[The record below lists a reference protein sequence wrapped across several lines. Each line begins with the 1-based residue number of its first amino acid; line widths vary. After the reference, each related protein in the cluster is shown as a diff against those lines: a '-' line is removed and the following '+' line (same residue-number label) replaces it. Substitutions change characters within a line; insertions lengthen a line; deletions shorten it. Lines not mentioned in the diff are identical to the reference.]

1 MVQAPPKTAPR
12 LFLIDAYSLIY
23 RSFFAFINR
32 PLVTSR
38 GENTSAAWGFISFLL
53 RVRDDYS
60 PDYLAVVFDS
70 GLSHREKEYPAYKAT
85 REKMP
90 DELRASLPRI
100 RTLVEALHD
109 EVVALEGYEADDV
122 IGTLAAKARAAGLE
136 AVIVSGDKDFHQLVG
151 PGIHLLN
158 PGRGGP
164 TGVAAEWVDES
175 NAAARLGV
183 PPERVVDFL
192 ALVGDTSDNVPGAPG
207 IGDGWARRLLSEVGP
222 LDELL
227 AHPEAIPWESKRA
240 SIIQNADQ
248 ILLSRRL
255 VTIRTDLDVPLDLDR
270 FKVRE
275 LDRAKLLAISVELEF
290 RSLIDR
296 FAAVSEPAAQPA
308 VAATPTAYTLIT
320 TAEGARAAA
329 DAARAAGRVALVAVG
344 TAPEPTKSQL
354 AGIALAWGEGAG
366 VYLPFLHESPPSSLL
381 DLGGEA
387 PPNLP
392 GLATDP
398 MLPVRALLED
408 SGVPKVGHDAKR
420 DLLLLQRAGITLR
433 GVDADVTIAS
443 YVLDP
448 SRRQHNLE
456 ALATDILGHVRVR
469 PDQISE
475 KGRGKVAFHQAPLAT
490 AAPWA
495 AESADLTLRLWGRFA
510 VELAE
515 QGMERLFNE
524 MEMPLVPILAE
535 MERVGI
541 RIDALLF
548 SEMSRE
554 LERELQLVREDIY
567 KEAGGEFNI
576 NSNLQLREI
585 LFDRLKLPVLRR
597 TKTGPST
604 DAAVLEELAAEG
616 HSLPLRLLEYRQM
629 EKLRSTYVDALPQ
642 LVNRETGRIHTSFN
656 QTVAATGRLSS
667 SDPNLQN
674 IPIRSEIG
682 RRIRKGFIPEKG
694 FVFLAADYSQIE
706 LRVLAH
712 LSGDPAFVQAFREG
726 VDVHRQTASL
736 IFGVPI
742 AEVTDEQRARAKTIN
757 FATLYGQGEFSLAR
771 QLGIPRDEAGRF
783 IREYFERLSGVR
795 DFLDRQ
801 VALAHEKGYVET
813 LSGRRRYVSELK
825 ARDWN
830 VRQFGERVA
839 QNTPI
844 QGAAADL
851 IKLAMIGIHA
861 GIGERSLRTRMLLQV
876 HDELLFEVPEE
887 EVPVARDLVVDRMEH
902 AMELSVPLR
911 VDVGVGA
918 SWYDCK
924 P

>member
-1 MVQAPPKTAPR
+1 MVEAPPKSAPR

-23 RSFFAFINR
+23 RSYFAFINR
-32 PLVTSR
+32 PLVTTR
-38 GENTSAAWGFISFLL
+38 GENTSAVWGFISFLL

-70 GLSHREKEYPAYKAT
+70 GMSHREKEYPAYKAT

-90 DELRASLPRI
+90 DDLRAALPRI
-100 RTLVEALHD
+100 RELVEAFHD
-109 EVVALEGYEADDV
+109 EVVELEGYEADDV
-122 IGTLAAKARAAGLE
+122 IGTLAVKAREAGLE

-151 PGIHLLN
+151 PGLHLLN

-183 PPERVVDFL
+183 VPARVVDFL

-222 LDELL
+222 LDTLI
-227 AHPEAIPWESKRA
+227 AHPEAIPWESKRT
-240 SIIQNADQ
+240 SIIANADQ

-255 VTIRTDLDVPLDLDR
+255 VTIRTDLDVPLDLER

-275 LDRAKLLAISVELEF
+275 PDRARLLAICTELEF
-290 RSLIDR
+290 RTLIDR
-296 FAAVSEPAAQPA
+296 FAAAVGDSTTPPNDAPAG
-308 VAATPTAYTLIT
+308 AYEVIA
-320 TAEGARAAA
+320 TAEEARTAVE
-329 DAARAAGRVALVAVG
+329 AARAAGKVALVAVG
-344 TAPEPTKSQL
+344 TSPEPMRSQL
-354 AGIALAWGEGAG
+354 AGIALAWGQGAG
-366 VYLPFLHESPPSSLL
+366 VYLPLLHEAPPSSLL
-381 DLGGEA
+381 DPTDA
-387 PPNLP
+387 SPNLP
-392 GLATDP
+392 GLTTEA
-398 MLPVRALLED
+398 MRPVRELLED
-408 SGVPKVGHDAKR
+408 AGVPKVGHDAKR
-420 DLLLLQRAGITLR
+420 DLLLFQRAGLSLR
-433 GVDADVTIAS
+433 GLEADVTIAS

-448 SRRQHNLE
+448 TRRQHNLD
-456 ALATDILGHVRVR
+456 ALSTDILGHVRVR
-469 PDQISE
+469 PDE
-475 KGRGKVAFHQAPLAT
+475 LADKGRGKVPFHHAPLA
-490 AAPWA
+490 AAGAYA
-495 AESADLTLRLWGRFA
+495 AESADLSLRLWTRFEPA
-510 VELAE
+510 LAE
-515 QGMERLFNE
+515 QGMERLFRE
-524 MEMPLVPILAE
+524 VDLPLVPILAE

-585 LFDRLKLPVLRR
+585 LFDRLRLPVLRR

-616 HSLPLRLLEYRQM
+616 HSFPLRLLEYRQL

-674 IPIRSEIG
+674 IPIRSEVG
-682 RRIRKGFIPEKG
+682 RRIRKGFVPEKG

-726 VDVHRQTASL
+726 VDIHRQTAAL

-742 AEVTDEQRARAKTIN
+742 SDVTDEQRARAKTIN

-771 QLGIPRDEAGRF
+771 QLGIPRQEAGRF
-783 IREYFERLSGVR
+783 IREYFERLAGVR
-795 DFLDRQ
+795 NFLDRQ
-801 VALAHEKGYVET
+801 VAMAHEKGYVET
-813 LSGRRRYVSELK
+813 MSGRRRYVSELK

-830 VRQFGERVA
+830 MRQFGERVA

-844 QGAAADL
+844 QGTAADL
-851 IKLAMIGIHA
+851 IKIAMIRIDEAIRDG
-861 GIGERSLRTRMLLQV
+861 SLAARMLLQV
-876 HDELLFEVPEE
+876 HDELLLEVPEE
-887 EVPVARDLVVDRMEH
+887 EVPTVRELVVERMEH
-902 AMELSVPLR
+902 AMELSVPLK
-911 VDVGVGA
+911 VEVGVGA